1 MSVGLLLP
9 AALGALAA
17 LLLPLLIHLARRKV
31 LDPVDFAALRWLQ
44 IKPHPRQRLR
54 FEQWPL
60 LLLRLLLLTMLALWL
75 AQPVL
80 RGSADRRPTVAVM
93 PGVSVASI
101 AREIFP
107 EDARRLWL
115 AAGFPALEEPAP
127 GAIQPTS
134 SLLRQ
139 LDADLPEDSVLIVL
153 ATAQFDGADAQRPHL
168 SRQVDWRIVAGTP
181 PREAVRPAAPPH
193 LFVYADAAHALDAR
207 YLRAA
212 AIAWEGDD
220 ADHRLLGPDDP
231 LPDVSNSVIAWLDHE
246 PLPPAWK
253 RWIEAGGTALL
264 AADTPVPTTR
274 TDLAAWPDGTAGEIS
289 LERAPLGHGHLLRF
303 TRPLQPQRMPMLL
316 DPDFAQRLGTAVQP
330 APAAPTRADALAHAP
345 IHDAAPYPPIPQDL
359 RPWLAILI
367 AVLFLGERW
376 LATRARRA
384 PAT

>member
-60 LLLRLLLLTMLALWL
+60 LLLRLLLLAMLALWL

-80 RGSADRRPTVAVM
+80 RGSADRRPTIAVM

-101 AREIFP
+101 AQETLP
-107 EDARRLWL
+107 ENARRLWL
-115 AAGFPALEEPAP
+115 ATGFPVLEAPAP
-127 GAIQPTS
+127 RTIQPIS

-139 LDADLPEDSVLIVL
+139 LDADLPEANALIVL

-168 SRQVDWRIVAGTP
+168 ARPVDWRIVAGTP
-181 PREAVRPAAPPH
+181 PHEAVRQAAPPRLSVH
-193 LFVYADAAHALDAR
+193 ADAAHAVDAR

-212 AIAWEGDD
+212 AIAWHGD
-220 ADHRLLGPDDP
+220 AAGHHLLGPDDP
-231 LPDVSNSVIAWLDHE
+231 LPDASSGVLAWLDHE
-246 PLPPAWK
+246 PLPAAWQ

-264 AADTPVPTTR
+264 AADTPAPTTL
-274 TDLAAWPDGTAGEIS
+274 TAQATWPDGAGAFV
-289 LERAPLGHGHLLRF
+289 LEGAPMGHGQLLRF
-303 TRPLQPQRMPMLL
+303 TQPPQPQRMPALL
-316 DPDFAQRLGTAVQP
+316 DPDFAQRLLAAVQP

-345 IHDAAPYPPIPQDL
+345 IHDATPYPPIPQDL

-367 AVLFLGERW
+367 ALLFLGERW
-376 LATRARRA
+376 LATRTRRA
-384 PAT
+384 SAT

>member
-60 LLLRLLLLTMLALWL
+60 LLLRLLLLALLALWL

-80 RGSADRRPTVAVM
+80 RGGADRRPTIAVM

-101 AREIFP
+101 AQEALP

-115 AAGFPALEEPAP
+115 ATGFPTLEEPAP
-127 GAIQPTS
+127 RAIQPTS

-139 LDADLPEDSVLIVL
+139 LDADLPEASALIVL

-168 SRQVDWRIVAGTP
+168 SRQVDWRIVSGAP
-181 PREAVRPAAPPH
+181 PRESVRPAAPPPRLSVH
-193 LFVYADAAHALDAR
+193 ADAAHAMDAR

-212 AIAWEGDD
+212 ATAWHGD
-220 ADHRLLGPDDP
+220 ATGHRLLGPDDP
-231 LPDVSNSVIAWLDHE
+231 LPDASSRVIAWLDHE
-246 PLPPAWK
+246 PLPQAWQ

-264 AADTPVPTTR
+264 AADTPVPTTL
-274 TDLAAWPDGTAGEIS
+274 TTHAAWPDGDGELV
-289 LERAPLGHGHLLRF
+289 LEHAPLGHGHLLRF
-303 TRPLQPQRMPMLL
+303 THPLQPQRMPRLL
-316 DPDFAQRLGTAVQP
+316 DPDFAQRLLVAVQP
-330 APAAPTRADALAHAP
+330 APAAPTRADARAHAP
-345 IHDAAPYPPIPQDL
+345 TRDAAPYPPTLQDL

-367 AVLFLGERW
+367 ALLFLGERW

-384 PAT
+384 SAT